1 MKNKICGI
9 ISLALV
15 LMQLTLIIA
24 SWIITAAM
32 PELPMRSLPSA
43 EGIRWLFG
51 HFPDNISSPVLVDII
66 LLSVAIGA
74 MISSG
79 LAECLVGLLHHR
91 KARYVERVG
100 LWAVAVELAMAVI
113 VVILL
118 TAVPHAILLSVT
130 GHLFPSSFSQS
141 LIPIISLTILVCS
154 ITFGIVSGKFST
166 LGMVYEA
173 MTCGLA
179 RYLWIIPVYIFAME
193 LLYSFFFVFEL

>member
-32 PELPMRSLPSA
+32 PELPMRSLLSA

-79 LAECLVGLLHHR
+79 LSECLVGLLHHR